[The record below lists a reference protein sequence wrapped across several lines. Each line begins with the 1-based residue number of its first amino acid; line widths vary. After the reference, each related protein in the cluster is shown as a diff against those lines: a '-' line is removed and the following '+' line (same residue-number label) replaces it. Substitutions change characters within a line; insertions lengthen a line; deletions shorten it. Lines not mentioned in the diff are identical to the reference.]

1 MAALDDPA
9 TAGLDT
15 LGLLGAHGDAVAA
28 LDRAVERARAL
39 EIPFPPDAVRE
50 VAVCG
55 MGGSAIA
62 GDLLAGAYRERLRR
76 PLAVVRDYGLPG
88 WVGEHTL
95 VVPISYSGTTEETLT
110 STMDAVDRASL
121 VVAISTGGKLGTF
134 YGQQGVPVLE
144 PPPAPMPRAGLVGM
158 LACLAVL
165 LERMG
170 VIAHIDSDLAEA
182 RETLAASVRA
192 YGPGSPEAENPAKQL
207 ATLLDGAVP
216 IVWGAELTAAVAYRW
231 KCQINENAEIPA
243 FWGVLPEADHNEI
256 CAFPG
261 MGRLG
266 RDAHVVMLRD
276 PRNHRQVERRFDLT
290 RELVAP
296 EVRGVTS
303 IEAEG
308 QSPLAR
314 MLDLVML
321 GDYASIYLAFLRDV
335 DPGPIGMI
343 DRLKERLA
351 TTGHGRAQGPAA

>member
-9 TAGLDT
+9 TAALDT
-15 LGLLGAHGDAVAA
+15 LGLLGALGDSVAA
-28 LDRAVERARAL
+28 LDQAVERARAV
-39 EIPFPPDAVRE
+39 EIPFPADAVRE

-55 MGGSAIA
+55 MGGSAIP
-62 GDLLAGAYRERLRR
+62 GDLLAAAYRERLRR

-95 VVPISYSGTTEETLT
+95 VIPISYSGTTEETLT
-110 STMDAVDRASL
+110 CTMDAVDRASL

-134 YGQQGVPVLE
+134 YGEQGVPVLE
-144 PPPAPMPRAGLVGM
+144 PPRAPMPRAGLVGM
-158 LACLAVL
+158 LASLAVL

-170 VIAHIDSDLAEA
+170 VLAHLDSDLAEA
-182 RETLAASVRA
+182 RETLAATIRA
-192 YGPGSPEAENPAKQL
+192 YGPDTPEAENPAKRI
-207 ATLLDGAVP
+207 ATMLEGSVP
-216 IVWGAELTAAVAYRW
+216 IVWGAELTAPVAYRW
-231 KCQINENAEIPA
+231 KCQLNENAEVPA
-243 FWGVLPEADHNEI
+243 FWSVLPEADHNEI
-256 CAFPG
+256 CGFAG

-296 EVRGVTS
+296 EVRDVTG

-335 DPGPIGMI
+335 DPGPVGMI